1 MQRIGLDDAG
11 PSSANL
17 LLNALLQEG
26 SVHELRLNAGQC
38 TWTNANDATRPALKY
53 LLSISTLMSLRISRA
68 AGISMMDILPP
79 IPRDF
84 HTAHWQHPQ
93 GLMKAKLE
101 VHPAHR

>member
-11 PSSANL
+11 PSYANL

-26 SVHELRLNAGQC
+26 SVHELCLNAGQC

-68 AGISMMDILPP
+68 AGISMMDIC
-79 IPRDF
+79 
-84 HTAHWQHPQ
+84 HQSQAQ

-101 VHPAHR
+101 VYPAHR